1 MYGWKGRIGLLIP
14 HRNTTTEPE
23 LARMIPDGVT
33 IHVARMI
40 LGDITPEGL
49 RAMEEEV
56 YKAATV
62 IDAVNPD
69 LIVVCCT
76 SGSFVGGKGYDHR
89 LSEKITSL
97 TKVPAVTTSTA
108 VVEAMRHFRMKT
120 VAIATPF
127 SDEVNQKES
136 EFVEANGIKVTK
148 IRGLGYAQT
157 VTQYPL
163 ASRPTSG
170 IGLLPPAVA
179 YRLAL
184 DVNTPNADGIFISCA
199 NFRTLEIIE
208 ALEQNTGKPVI
219 TSNQATLAMAL
230 KMMGI
235 REKISGYGSL
245 LSGSFR

>member
-1 MYGWKGRIGLLIP
+1 MHGWKGRIGLLIP

-23 LARMIPDGVT
+23 FAKMIPDGVT

-40 LGDITPEGL
+40 LTDVTPEGL
-49 RAMEEEV
+49 REMEDEI
-56 YKAATV
+56 YKAAAV
-62 IDAVNPD
+62 IEGVNPD

-76 SGSFVGGKGYDHR
+76 SGSFVGGKGYDQR
-89 LSEKITSL
+89 LSEKITSI
-97 TKVPAVTTSTA
+97 TKVPAVTTSTS
-108 VVEAMRHFRMKT
+108 VMEAMRHFGMKK

-127 SDEVNQKES
+127 TDEVNRLES
-136 EFVEANGIKVTK
+136 EFVEANGVKVTK

-184 DVNTPNADGIFISCA
+184 DVNTPDADGIFISCA
-199 NFRTLEIIE
+199 NFRTLEIID
-208 ALEQNTGKPVI
+208 ALEQNTGKPVL

-230 KMMGI
+230 KLMGI
-235 REKISGYGSL
+235 REKVPGCGSL
-245 LSGSFR
+245 LTGSFR